1 MFIYTSKDSTTCAE
15 IYIHIYVHMHI
26 NVYLYTFMFEYTCIY
41 EYICMYIFII
51 YIQANTALH
60 ALMLQEVERMQE
72 VPHILKSQLYACCM
86 FLKEYFIMS

>member
-26 NVYLYTFMFEYTCIY
+26 NVYLYTFMFEYTCMY
-41 EYICMYIFII
+41 KYIFMYIFII
-51 YIQANTALH
+51 YIQAKTALH

-72 VPHILKSQLYACCM
+72 VHTATHCNTLQHTATHCNTL
-86 FLKEYFIMS
+86 